1 MSPSPLPLPPPA
13 APGAGIGEQEA
24 EARPGRDEAEPAAR
38 RLRQL
43 GGAGLAGVQGAPG
56 AAQRLLRGAGR
67 AQGGGADPAL
77 AAGQPE
83 GGNAPQGSARRL
95 SACGARRR
103 RRARRSMVLLLFL
116 EVGYK
121 RDLSPLA
128 CVHLH
133 TSVLSLLV
141 YFHLLC
147 SVATVSQR
155 VKKLKLVALFITL
168 RSKRRQNI
176 LLCFTLL
183 FISVLCLIYCLH
195 LLPRTHVVPQDE
207 KVQLKDMRHL
217 ACSLLTQVC
226 VWSWDVT
233 PPSPSCKNNFCTLF
247 FAQQPFFED
256 QFYSNLIESLSV
268 VKLN

>member
-1 MSPSPLPLPPPA
+1 MMGPSPLLLPLPA

-83 GGNAPQGSARRL
+83 GSHAPQGRARRR

-103 RRARRSMVLLLFL
+103 AHWSMVSLLLL

-133 TSVLSLLV
+133 TSVLLL
-141 YFHLLC
+141 YFHLSS
-147 SVATVSQR
+147 SVGTVSQR
-155 VKKLKLVALFITL
+155 VKKYKLVALFITFG
-168 RSKRRQNI
+168 SKRRQTI

-183 FISVLCLIYCLH
+183 FIFVFVSN
-195 LLPRTHVVPQDE
+195 LL
-207 KVQLKDMRHL
+207 
-217 ACSLLTQVC
+217 S
-226 VWSWDVT
+226 
-233 PPSPSCKNNFCTLF
+233 PPSPLHPRCPTG
-247 FAQQPFFED
+247 
-256 QFYSNLIESLSV
+256 
-268 VKLN
+268 